1 MGFLDKVKSAAGE
14 VVKASVNVATL
25 GHADELEQLVK
36 SDEFVTAATL
46 GTNKLVEGLE
56 DEIEDRKEAKREEA
70 RAAAELKAT
79 QEKLRK
85 VEFERAEGQ
94 QVEAEQLAQREIF
107 RKRQQAQIQ
116 AQQQQAAVQTASAQ
130 TGFQSSTLQNILTSG
145 GTQAA
150 VASSTLSTDQAKL
163 QKDLAGNLGF
173 LQETFELGG
182 QIGQTSQQL
191 ANLQQEAADKQ
202 AQLSGFVGSVGAGAS
217 IGGPV
222 GAAVGGGAFIL
233 NEIFG

>member
-56 DEIEDRKEAKREEA
+56 DEIEDRKEAKRQEA
-70 RAAAELKAT
+70 AAAAELKAN

-94 QVEAEQLAQREIF
+94 QVEAEQLAQRAIF
-107 RKRQQAQIQ
+107 RKQQAQQ
-116 AQQQQAAVQTASAQ
+116 AQ
-130 TGFQSSTLQNILTSG
+130 LQNISGQVGFTSSALQG
-145 GTQAA
+145 ALASSSTQAA
-150 VASSTLSTDQAKL
+150 AESGQVKSQSI
-163 QKDLAGNLGF
+163 GNLDF

-182 QIGQTSQQL
+182 NIGQASQQL

>member
-14 VVKASVNVATL
+14 VVKSTVNVATL
-25 GHADELEQLVK
+25 GHADELEELVK
-36 SDEFVTAATL
+36 SDEFVTVATA
-46 GTNKLVEGLE
+46 GQNKVVEGLK
-56 DEIEDRKEAKREEA
+56 DEADKRKQAKRDE
-70 RAAAELKAT
+70 RIAAAQLKET
-79 QEKLRK
+79 QEKLRE
-85 VEFERAEGQ
+85 VEFERATGQ

-107 RKRQQAQIQ
+107 RKRQQVQIQ
-116 AQQQQAAVQTASAQ
+116 AQQQQAALQSAASQ
-130 TGFQSSTLQNILTSG
+130 TGFKSSTLQGIMSSA

-150 VASSTLSTDQAKL
+150 VASGDLAFEQAKL
-163 QKDLAGNLGF
+163 QKDLAGNLDF

>member
-1 MGFLDKVKSAAGE
+1 MGAFSKLKKAAK
-14 VVKASVNVATL
+14 KAAKTTVNIATL
-25 GHADELEQLVK
+25 GHADELEELVK
-36 SDEFVTAATL
+36 SDEFVTVATL
-46 GTNKLVEGLE
+46 GQNKLVEGLE

-116 AQQQQAAVQTASAQ
+116 AQQQQAAVQTTSAQ

-202 AQLSGFVGSVGAGAS
+202 AQLSGFVGATAAGGS
-217 IGGPV
+217 FGPV